1 MLQISYLFLFFLF
14 QPILLSS
21 DTLDLVP
28 ITSEQIYGEADHK
41 SWDRLLHSFVDEKGN
56 VDYRGFKKESE
67 TLNRY
72 LEQLGSN
79 TVSENWSREKKLAY
93 YINLYNA
100 ATVKLILDNYPLAS
114 IRDINKPWDRA
125 WIEYGGEFIS
135 LGEIEHQ
142 MLRKMNEPRIHF
154 AINCASYSCP
164 KLLNEAYTEGKLEKQ
179 LDKASKDFV
188 NDPSR
193 NKISENKVAL
203 SKIFKWY
210 KKDFENNGSLKVYLN
225 QYLKSSIN
233 PDAKIEYL
241 KYNWSLNEIK

>member
-21 DTLDLVP
+21 DTLDLIP
-28 ITSEQIYGEADHK
+28 ITCEQIYGEADHK

-142 MLRKMNEPRIHF
+142 ILRKMNEPRIHF

-210 KKDFENNGSLKVYLN
+210 KKDFENNGSLIVYLN

>member
-21 DTLDLVP
+21 DTLDLIP

-72 LEQLGSN
+72 LEQLGST

-93 YINLYNA
+93 YINIYNA

-142 MLRKMNEPRIHF
+142 ILRKMNEPRIHF

-179 LDKASKDFV
+179 LKYTTEIEKKGKKILWCVKEHPTDNIIAKFFFEEDAQRVAELQNKHKVWLINGGIPDF
-188 NDPSR
+188 
-193 NKISENKVAL
+193 L
-203 SKIFKWY
+203 CY
-210 KKDFENNGSLKVYLN
+210 KGEKR
-225 QYLKSSIN
+225 
-233 PDAKIEYL
+233 A
-241 KYNWSLNEIK
+241 